1 MIKPLEISSEQTKQS
16 ERVRDIHRDESLLL
30 TFRQLSDL
38 YYYRKRI
45 FLHLSTSVLS
55 TKESIQTA
63 GSYHRTK
70 MKTSLFLSLIITLV
84 FGLDLEETLDLD
96 QVNLDEINKVGD
108 SILTTFNNA
117 NQSIFGQFNHS
128 LNNWH
133 DFSDHTNEAANDTLE
148 YLQQWLKEK

>member
-1 MIKPLEISSEQTKQS
+1 
-16 ERVRDIHRDESLLL
+16 
-30 TFRQLSDL
+30 
-38 YYYRKRI
+38 
-45 FLHLSTSVLS
+45 
-55 TKESIQTA
+55 
-63 GSYHRTK
+63 

-133 DFSDHTNEAANDTLE
+133 DFSDQTNEAANDTLE